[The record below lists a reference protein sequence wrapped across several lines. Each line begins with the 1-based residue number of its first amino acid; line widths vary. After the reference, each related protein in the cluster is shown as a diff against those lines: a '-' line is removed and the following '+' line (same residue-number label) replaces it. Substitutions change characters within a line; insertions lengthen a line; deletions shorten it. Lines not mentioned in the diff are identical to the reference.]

1 VNKFEANV
9 AGVGRCSVALVDG
22 RIDRVDRV
30 GPEDAKTPYCCPGFV
45 DIQINGFAGVDF
57 SSADLRVADV
67 VQMMPSIWA
76 TGCTTICPTFIT
88 NSVERLQRNLGVLE
102 AARRESRD
110 VALSMPC
117 YHLEGPY
124 LSPGPSHGAHDS
136 LLMHPPRIDEFED
149 LQADAGNRIGLV
161 TLAPELPGAIEFIRH
176 VSQKNVVVAISHT
189 DGTADDIYKA
199 VAAGATLSTHW
210 GNGCPAVIHRHN
222 APLWAQLAA
231 DQLAVSII
239 CDGFHLPPEHVCIA
253 RRIKGRS
260 GCILVTDAVHVAGMP
275 AGRYTLVG
283 RDIELLPDG
292 RVVTVDGQCM
302 AGSSVSMDRAVAN
315 FFQVTGLPLSEALRA
330 ATEAPA
336 RLLRRWQIAEAIRAS
351 QPANLV
357 LFQLREGRVHVLH
370 TFLAGRVVYSAN

>member
-1 VNKFEANV
+1 
-9 AGVGRCSVALVDG
+9 
-22 RIDRVDRV
+22 
-30 GPEDAKTPYCCPGFV
+30 
-45 DIQINGFAGVDF
+45 
-57 SSADLRVADV
+57 
-67 VQMMPSIWA
+67 
-76 TGCTTICPTFIT
+76 
-88 NSVERLQRNLGVLE
+88 
-102 AARRESRD
+102 
-110 VALSMPC
+110 
-117 YHLEGPY
+117 
-124 LSPGPSHGAHDS
+124 
-136 LLMHPPRIDEFED
+136 MHPPRIDEFAG
-149 LQADAGNRIGLV
+149 LQASAGNRIGVV

-176 VSQKNVVVAISHT
+176 VSQENVVVAISHT
-189 DGTADDIYKA
+189 DGTAGDVYKA

-231 DQLAVSII
+231 DQLAASII
-239 CDGFHLPPEHVCIA
+239 CDGFHLPREHVCIVQ
-253 RRIKGRS
+253 RIKGRS
-260 GCILVTDAVHVAGMP
+260 RCILVTDAVHVAGMP
-275 AGRYTLVG
+275 AGKYTLVG

-336 RLLRRWQIAEAIRAS
+336 RLLRRWQIPEAIR
-351 QPANLV
+351 PGEMANLV